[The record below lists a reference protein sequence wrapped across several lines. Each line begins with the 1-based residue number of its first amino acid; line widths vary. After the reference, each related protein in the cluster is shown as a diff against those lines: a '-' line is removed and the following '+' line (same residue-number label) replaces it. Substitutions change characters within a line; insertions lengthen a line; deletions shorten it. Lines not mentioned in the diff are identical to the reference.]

1 MIIRHMASVAK
12 RFIYLYNDQIWQAMH
27 CLYGI
32 FCFNPIQPVAVIM
45 RHLPIIK
52 STLMSMGLILVL
64 MLGITPS
71 FATTAKILSKESA
84 SAEESVKAT
93 DSFGRETPRGT
104 VQGFM
109 RAITSDDYDLAAN
122 YLDGRYLA
130 ETQMAN
136 RDVVEHLVQTLD
148 SGGRLFPDL
157 QLSDTPEGNLSDNLP
172 REVDK
177 VGEIQ
182 LMNERFDIL
191 VTRRESDEGVVF
203 WQISGQTL
211 EQLPSKVAQTKTLA
225 EQLNLV
231 RDDMDNHQKQ
241 WLEVL
246 AVILLVVAMCLIF
259 YVAVWL
265 LYMISKFLYTNI
277 RKKPYRVTPSVIMP
291 LALIF
296 VAMLLPEVMVRVGV
310 PLTLRSSFGRIK
322 DIVAWGATAWLV
334 LRLLDSVFRR
344 AEANSLKRGRP
355 EQVSILNLL
364 RKIAKVFMVIL
375 AIIIIFGNLGFDL
388 TTGIAALGVGGLA
401 LAFGAQKTI
410 ENLIGSVVVVADRP
424 VHVGDYCKF
433 GTYEGTVIDIGIRST
448 RIRTL
453 NRTIV
458 TVPNGEFS
466 ALQIE
471 NFTARDMFWF
481 LHNLFIKRT
490 ADLAEVERMIAD
502 LQGFLASHS
511 LTNDE
516 WNQVWIKELRQ
527 DCYVIEM
534 RAYIPAAGA
543 QEFYDKQSQLIL
555 QVLKFLENYQVEHA
569 LPSQTVVLDD
579 KNRLNQPDS

>member
-1 MIIRHMASVAK
+1 MIIRQMASVAK
-12 RFIYLYNDQIWQAMH
+12 RFIYLYNDQICQAMH

-534 RAYIPAAGA
+534 RAYIPASGA

>member
-1 MIIRHMASVAK
+1 M
-12 RFIYLYNDQIWQAMH
+12 
-27 CLYGI
+27 
-32 FCFNPIQPVAVIM
+32 
-45 RHLPIIK
+45 IK

-157 QLSDTPEGNLSDNLP
+157 QLSDAPEGNLSDNLP

-502 LQGFLASHS
+502 LQDFLASHS

-516 WNQVWIKELRQ
+516 WNQAWIKELRQ

-534 RAYIPAAGA
+534 RAYIPASGA

-579 KNRLNQPDS
+579 KNRLNQSDS

>member
-1 MIIRHMASVAK
+1 
-12 RFIYLYNDQIWQAMH
+12 
-27 CLYGI
+27 
-32 FCFNPIQPVAVIM
+32 M

-157 QLSDTPEGNLSDNLP
+157 QLSDAPEGNLSDNLP

-534 RAYIPAAGA
+534 RAYIPASGA

>member
-1 MIIRHMASVAK
+1 MISTINKIHTL
-12 RFIYLYNDQIWQAMH
+12 II
-27 CLYGI
+27 G
-32 FCFNPIQPVAVIM
+32 VI
-45 RHLPIIK
+45 LAI
-52 STLMSMGLILVL
+52 TFA
-64 MLGITPS
+64 ITPS
-71 FATTAKILSKESA
+71 YATTSRILDNDTA
-84 SAEESVKAT
+84 AAETVNTS

-109 RAITSDDYDLAAN
+109 RAITSGDYELAVN

-130 ETQMAN
+130 ESEIAN
-136 RDVVEHLVQTLD
+136 RDIVERLVQTLD

-157 QLSDTPEGNLSDNLP
+157 QLSDAPEGNLSDNLP
-172 REVDK
+172 REIDK
-177 VGEIQ
+177 VGEVH
-182 LMNERFDIL
+182 LMNEQFDIL
-191 VTRRESDEGVVF
+191 LTRRESDDGVVF
-203 WQISGQTL
+203 WQIAGETL
-211 EQLPSKVAQTKTLA
+211 EQLPSKVTQNKTLA
-225 EQLNLV
+225 EQLHMV
-231 RDDMDNHQKQ
+231 HADMDYDQRQ
-241 WLEVL
+241 WLELL
-246 AVILLVVAMCLIF
+246 ALLLLVVALYLIF
-259 YVAVWL
+259 YVAVWI
-265 LYMISKFLYTNI
+265 LYNISKFLYTKI
-277 RKKPYRVTPSVIMP
+277 RNKPYRITPSVIMP
-291 LALIF
+291 LALIL
-296 VAMLLPEVMVRVGV
+296 VAIMLPEVMVRVGV

-364 RKIAKVFMVIL
+364 RKIAKAFMVIL
-375 AIIIIFGNLGFDL
+375 ALILIFGNLGFDL

-453 NRTIV
+453 SRTIV

-471 NFTARDMFWF
+471 NFTARDMFYF
-481 LHNLFIKRT
+481 LHDIFIKRN
-490 ADLAEVERMIAD
+490 ADLAEIERMIAD
-502 LQGFLASHS
+502 LEAFLVNHE
-511 LTNDE
+511 LTNSE
-516 WNQVWIKELRQ
+516 WNQVWIKALRQ

-534 RAYIPAAGA
+534 RAYIEASGA
-543 QEFYDKQSQLIL
+543 QEFYAKQSQLII
-555 QVLKFLENYQVEHA
+555 QVLDFLKAYEVEHA
-569 LPSQTVVLDD
+569 LPTQTVQVEQASE
-579 KNRLNQPDS
+579 KM

>member
-1 MIIRHMASVAK
+1 MIIRQMALVAK
-12 RFIYLYNDQIWQAMH
+12 RFIYLYNDQICQAMH

-71 FATTAKILSKESA
+71 FATTAKILSKDTA
-84 SAEESVKAT
+84 AVEETKVT

-109 RAITSDDYDLAAN
+109 RAITSGDYDLAAN

-130 ETQMAN
+130 ETQVSN
-136 RDVVEHLVQTLD
+136 REVVEHLVQALD

-157 QLSDTPEGNLSDNLP
+157 QLSDAPEGNLSDNLP

-211 EQLPSKVAQTKTLA
+211 EQLPSRVAKTKTLG
-225 EQLNLV
+225 EQLQLV
-231 RDDMDNHQKQ
+231 RADMDNHQKQ

-246 AVILLVVAMCLIF
+246 ALLLLVVAMCVIF
-259 YVAVWL
+259 YVVVWL
-265 LYMISKFLYTNI
+265 LYTISKFLYTHI

-291 LALIF
+291 LTLIF

-344 AEANSLKRGRP
+344 AEANALKRGRP

-388 TTGIAALGVGGLA
+388 TTGIAALGVGGLV

-534 RAYIPAAGA
+534 RAYIPASGA

>member
-1 MIIRHMASVAK
+1 MIIRQMALVAK
-12 RFIYLYNDQIWQAMH
+12 RFIYLYNDQICQAMH

-71 FATTAKILSKESA
+71 FATTAKILSKDTA
-84 SAEESVKAT
+84 AVEETKVT
-93 DSFGRETPRGT
+93 DSFGRETPRDT

-109 RAITSDDYDLAAN
+109 RAITSGDYDLAAN

-130 ETQMAN
+130 ETQVSN
-136 RDVVEHLVQTLD
+136 REVVEHLVQALD

-157 QLSDTPEGNLSDNLP
+157 QLSDAPEGNLSDNLP

-211 EQLPSKVAQTKTLA
+211 EQLPSRVAKTKTLG
-225 EQLNLV
+225 EQLQLV
-231 RDDMDNHQKQ
+231 RADMDNHQKQ

-246 AVILLVVAMCLIF
+246 ALLLLVVAMCVIF
-259 YVAVWL
+259 YVVVWL
-265 LYMISKFLYTNI
+265 LYTISKFLYTHI

-291 LALIF
+291 LTLIF

-344 AEANSLKRGRP
+344 AEANALKRGRP

-388 TTGIAALGVGGLA
+388 TTGIAALGVGGLV

-534 RAYIPAAGA
+534 RAYIPASGA

>member
-1 MIIRHMASVAK
+1 
-12 RFIYLYNDQIWQAMH
+12 
-27 CLYGI
+27 
-32 FCFNPIQPVAVIM
+32 
-45 RHLPIIK
+45 
-52 STLMSMGLILVL
+52 MGLILVL

-157 QLSDTPEGNLSDNLP
+157 QLSDAPEGNLSDNLP

-344 AEANSLKRGRP
+344 AEANSLKRNRP
-355 EQVSILNLL
+355 EQVSILGLL
-364 RKIAKVFMVIL
+364 RKLAKVFMLIL

-534 RAYIPAAGA
+534 RAYIPASGA

>member
-1 MIIRHMASVAK
+1 MIIRQMASVAK
-12 RFIYLYNDQIWQAMH
+12 RFIYLYNDQICQAMH

-265 LYMISKFLYTNI
+265 LYTISKFLYTNI